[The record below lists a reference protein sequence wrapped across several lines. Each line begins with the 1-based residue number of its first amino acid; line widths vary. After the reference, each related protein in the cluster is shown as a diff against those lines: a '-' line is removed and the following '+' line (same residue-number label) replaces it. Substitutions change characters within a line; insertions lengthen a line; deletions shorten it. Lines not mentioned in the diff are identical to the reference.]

1 MTPPPHVIDN
11 LRSAGVLDIWEKLAS
26 GARLDLQDGVRLFNV
41 ADLPTVGWMANRVR
55 QRLHGDRTYF
65 NRNLHIN
72 ATNVCE
78 ASCVFCSFARL
89 KTGDANAW
97 TLTYEQSLDRI
108 RVLADEFVS
117 EVHIVNGLNPDLPY
131 DYYLELLQAL
141 KKERPELHCKGF
153 TAVEIHYYA
162 EKYGMSY
169 EDVLRTM
176 RAAGLDSMPGGGA
189 EIFAGRARRKLCDD
203 KVDAEGWLEV
213 HRVAHRLGY
222 RTNATMLF
230 GSIETLEERV
240 DHLLRLR
247 NLQDESL
254 RNGVRNADHEGGR
267 FQTFIPL
274 RFHNEHNRLA
284 RLASPTG
291 YDSLRTIAVARLI
304 LDNFPHIKAYWPMLG
319 TNEAQAALHFGSS
332 DLDGTVREEHIY
344 HMAGAETPQGLSR
357 SELVRFIGHARRM
370 PVERDTLYNVV
381 KRTDPATPP
390 AVIPRGAR
398 VGWVAYENA
407 IPLTK
412 HLEDVELRGGHPSEV
427 ARWLTDGEVDLALLP
442 VGALLSDATPG
453 APRGWS
459 VVPDVCIGA
468 EGAVESVL
476 IAAETPPEQW
486 TRVLLDGVSRTSVLL
501 ARLLLADGPLAAR
514 VGEVEIIE
522 VPPGTGVATATGTTA
537 TVVIGD
543 AARALSGRLPYR
555 VDLAEEWTA
564 WTGLPFVFAVWA
576 GRPDLDE
583 AVVAHVRTA
592 GLAGIAQV
600 RDGSL
605 LTGMEADLQ
614 TYLRDRIRFAL
625 DDKATMGLLRFAAL
639 AKRAGLV
646 ERETFT
652 LYDAPIG
659 RNVSHAVQVD
669 EVLAAAVAGRTLGAD
684 QIALVD
690 RHADTMDL
698 LTAAGARRRQLWG
711 ADEAGYREQGRGSLP
726 TTTLVAGDGRLVVP
740 DRPSRVEVHFGSGE
754 SAQDRAAA
762 LLRLRKAA
770 ATVRAVTLVATPS
783 PDSAVGIANNTGVQ
797 WLRLTALARL
807 ALPASIHIEGS
818 WQRHG
823 RGLGQVVLHAGAD
836 DFGAVL
842 SAEKAT
848 EMVDGVWPMTV
859 REAERNLRLAGL
871 EPVVRDGDYTRIGAA
886 RTAAEPAGRPMRRLT
901 PMAPAS

>member
-1 MTPPPHVIDN
+1 VIPAPHVLEN
-11 LRSAGVLDIWEKLAS
+11 LRHAGILDIWEKIAS
-26 GARLDLQDGVRLFNV
+26 GERLDLEDGTRLFRT
-41 ADLPTVGWMANRVR
+41 ADLPTVGWMANHVR
-55 QRLHGDRTYF
+55 ERLHGDRTYF

-108 RVLADEFVS
+108 RMLSEELVT

-131 DYYLELLQAL
+131 DYYLELLGAL
-141 KKERPELHCKGF
+141 KRERPELHCKGF

-189 EIFAGRARRKLCDD
+189 EIFADRARRKLCDD

-213 HRVAHRLGY
+213 HRIAHRLGY

-240 DHLLRLR
+240 DHMLRLR
-247 NLQDESL
+247 TLQDESL
-254 RNGVRNADHEGGR
+254 AGGAAGGDHAGGH

-291 YDSLRTIAVARLI
+291 YDSLRTIAVARLV
-304 LDNFPHIKAYWPMLG
+304 LDNFPHVKAYWPMLG

-357 SELVRFIGHARRM
+357 AELVRFIGHARRT
-370 PVERDTLYNVV
+370 PVERDTLYNVIR
-381 KRTDPATPP
+381 RTDAASEAAPMPAGT
-390 AVIPRGAR
+390 R

-407 IPLTK
+407 IPLTR
-412 HLEDVELRGGHPSEV
+412 HLEGVALRGGHPSEV
-427 ARWLTDGEVDLALLP
+427 ARWLADGEVDVALLP
-442 VGALLSDATPG
+442 VGALLSDDAPG
-453 APRGWS
+453 ADRGWS

-468 EGAVESVL
+468 EGPVESVL
-476 IAAETPPEQW
+476 IAAETPPEAW

-501 ARLLLADGPLAAR
+501 ARLLLTEGPLARAGGP
-514 VGEVEIIE
+514 VEVVE
-522 VPPGTGVATATGTTA
+522 VAPGTGVASATGTTA

-543 AARALSGRLPYR
+543 AARALPARLEHR
-555 VDLAEEWTA
+555 VDLAEQWTA

-576 GRPDLDE
+576 GRPDLDD
-583 AVVAHVRTA
+583 ASVARLRAA
-592 GLAGIAQV
+592 GLEGIAAV
-600 RDGSL
+600 EDGSL
-605 LTGMEADLQ
+605 LEGMDASLQ
-614 TYLRDRIRFAL
+614 TYIGQRIRYRL
-625 DDKATMGLLRFAAL
+625 DDRATMGLLRFAAL
-639 AKRAGLV
+639 ARRAGLV
-646 ERETFT
+646 ARETFT
-652 LYDAPIG
+652 LYDAPLG
-659 RNVSHAVQVD
+659 RDRPLRDDVESA
-669 EVLAAAVAGRTLGAD
+669 LSAAVSGE
-684 QIALVD
+684 ALDVD
-690 RHADTMDL
+690 RIAVLDAHADTMDL
-698 LTAAGARRRQLWG
+698 LTAAGARRRALYG
-711 ADEAGYREQGRGSLP
+711 ADEAGYRETGADTLP
-726 TTTLVAGDGRLVVP
+726 TTTLQPGSDVALIGEAQ
-740 DRPSRVEVHFGSGE
+740 RVELTFGGGE
-754 SAQDRAAA
+754 SPADRAATLDA
-762 LLRLRKAA
+762 LRAA
-770 ATVRAVTLVATPS
+770 AAQVRSVTLVSQPAS
-783 PDSAVGIANNTGVQ
+783 SGSVGEHDNTGVQ

-807 ALPASIHIEGS
+807 VLPAGTHVEGS

-842 SAEKAT
+842 PQEQAT

-859 REAERNLRLAGL
+859 REAERNLRLAGF
-871 EPVVRDGDYTRIGAA
+871 EPVVRDGAYARLGAA

-901 PMAPAS
+901 PMAPAK

>member
-1 MTPPPHVIDN
+1 VSPAPHIIDN
-11 LRSAGVLDIWEKLAS
+11 LQAAGILDIWEKVES
-26 GARLDLQDGVRLFNV
+26 GTRLDLEDGERLFAV
-41 ADLPTVGWMANRVR
+41 ADLPTVGWMANQVR
-55 QRLHGDRTYF
+55 ERIHGDRTYF

-97 TLTYEQSLDRI
+97 TLTYEQSIQRI
-108 RVLADEFVS
+108 RVLAEELVT

-131 DYYLELLQAL
+131 DYYLQLLQAL
-141 KKERPELHCKGF
+141 KAERPELHCKGF

-162 EKYGMSY
+162 EKYDMTY
-169 EDVLRTM
+169 EAVLRTM

-189 EIFAGRARRKLCDD
+189 EIFADRARRKLCDD

-230 GSIETLEERV
+230 GSIETVEERV
-240 DHLLRLR
+240 DHMLRLR
-247 NLQDESL
+247 DLQDESL
-254 RNGVRNADHEGGR
+254 RDGARNADHAGGR

-344 HMAGAETPQGLSR
+344 HMAGADTPQGLGR
-357 SELVRFIGHARRM
+357 AELLRFIGHARRT

-381 KRTDPATPP
+381 RRTDPP
-390 AVIPRGAR
+390 ARPASVPSDAR

-407 IPLTK
+407 IPLTR
-412 HLEDVELRGGHPSEV
+412 HLDGVSLRGGHPSEV
-427 ARWLTDGEVDLALLP
+427 ARWLADGEVDLALLP
-442 VGALLSDATPG
+442 VGALLTDATPG

-459 VVPDVCIGA
+459 VVPDLCIGA
-468 EGAVESVL
+468 DGPVESVL
-476 IAAETPPEQW
+476 IAAETPPEMW

-501 ARLLLADGPLAAR
+501 ARLLLTEGPLADR
-514 VGEVEIIE
+514 IGDIEIVEVASR
-522 VPPGTGVATATGTTA
+522 TGVDAASGTTA

-543 AARALSGRLPYR
+543 AARALPERFGHR
-555 VDLAEEWTA
+555 VDLAEAWKE

-583 AVVAHVRTA
+583 AVVAQVRAA
-592 GLAGIAQV
+592 GTEGIAGV

-605 LTGMEADLQ
+605 LKGMDAGLQ
-614 TYLRDRIRFAL
+614 TYLRDRIRFDL
-625 DDKATMGLLRFAAL
+625 DDRATMGLLRFAAL

-652 LYDAPIG
+652 LYDAPRTRAG
-659 RNVSHAVQVD
+659 THRAAVQAA
-669 EVLAAAVAGRTLGAD
+669 LAAAVSGAPID
-684 QIALVD
+684 AAQVALLD
-690 RHADTMDL
+690 THADTMDL
-698 LTAAGARRRQLWG
+698 LTAAGARRRSLHG
-711 ADEAGYREQGRGSLP
+711 STGAGYREQGFAPLP
-726 TTTLVAGDGRLVVP
+726 TVDVDPRAHTAPDLTTPTRIAL
-740 DRPSRVEVHFGSGE
+740 SFGCGE
-754 SAQDRAAA
+754 DAADRAAVLVA
-762 LLRLRKAA
+762 LRARSEQ
-770 ATVRAVTLVATPS
+770 VRAVTLVAARSAGT
-783 PDSAVGIANNTGVQ
+783 AVGTENNTGVQ
-797 WLRLTALARL
+797 WLRLTALTRL
-807 ALPASIHIEGS
+807 TLPGSVHVEGS
-818 WQRHG
+818 WRRHG

-842 SAEKAT
+842 PQDQEAS
-848 EMVDGVWPMTV
+848 MVDGVWPMTV

-871 EPVVRDGDYTRIGAA
+871 QPIVRGGDFQRIGDA

-901 PMAPAS
+901 PMAPAK

>member
-1 MTPPPHVIDN
+1 MSPSPHILDN
-11 LRSAGVLDIWEKLAS
+11 LRAAGILDIWQKLEA
-26 GARLDLQDGVRLFNV
+26 GQRLGLEDGVRLFQT
-41 ADLPTVGWMANRVR
+41 ADLPTVGWMANQVR
-55 QRLHGDRTYF
+55 ERLHGDRTYF

-108 RVLADEFVS
+108 RVLSEELVT

-131 DYYLELLQAL
+131 DYYLELLGAL

-162 EKYGMSY
+162 EKYDMSY

-176 RAAGLDSMPGGGA
+176 RDAGLDSMPGGGA
-189 EIFAGRARRKLCDD
+189 EIFADRARRKLCDD
-203 KVDAEGWLEV
+203 KVDADGWLEV
-213 HRVAHRLGY
+213 HRIAHRLGY

-240 DHLLRLR
+240 DHMLRLR
-247 NLQDESL
+247 DLQDESL
-254 RNGVRNADHEGGR
+254 QGGARSADHAGGH

-291 YDSLRTIAVARLI
+291 YDSLRTIAVARLV
-304 LDNFPHIKAYWPMLG
+304 LDNFPHVKAYWPMLG

-357 SELVRFIGHARRM
+357 AELVQFIGHARRT
-370 PVERDTLYNVV
+370 PVERDTLYNVIR
-381 KRTDPATPP
+381 RTDD
-390 AVIPRGAR
+390 AVQPDAVPDGVR

-412 HLEDVELRGGHPSEV
+412 HLDGVELKGGHPSEV
-427 ARWLTDGEVDLALLP
+427 ARWLSEGDVDLALLP

-468 EGAVESVL
+468 EGPVESVL

-501 ARLLLADGPLAAR
+501 ARLLLTEGPLADR
-514 VGEVEIIE
+514 VGDIEIVE
-522 VPPGTGVATATGTTA
+522 VPARTGIEAATGTTA

-543 AARALSGRLPYR
+543 AARALTDRLTHR
-555 VDLAEEWTA
+555 VDLAEAWTA

-576 GRPDLDE
+576 GRPDLDD
-583 AVVAHVRTA
+583 AVVAKVRAA
-592 GLAGIAQV
+592 GLAGVAAV

-605 LTGMEADLQ
+605 LAGMDAGLQ
-614 TYLRDRIRFAL
+614 AYLTDHIRYPL
-625 DDKATMGLLRFAAL
+625 DDRATMGLLRFAAL

-652 LYDAPIG
+652 LYDAPKG
-659 RNVSHAVQVD
+659 RPLPVDTAVQD
-669 EVLAAAVAGRTLGAD
+669 ALAAAVAGATLDAG
-684 QIALVD
+684 QLALLD
-690 RHADTMDL
+690 RAADTMDL
-698 LTAAGARRRQLWG
+698 LTAAGARRRALFG
-711 ADEAGYREQGRGSLP
+711 TAEAGYRERGVGALP
-726 TTTLVAGDGRLVVP
+726 TTQVSPSTALVLGPAPQRVALGFGAGETAAQRAATLVALR
-740 DRPSRVEVHFGSGE
+740 E
-754 SAQDRAAA
+754 SSAA
-762 LLRLRKAA
+762 
-770 ATVRAVTLVATPS
+770 VRAVTLVAAP
-783 PDSAVGIANNTGVQ
+783 AVGGPVGAHNNTGVQ
-797 WLRLTALARL
+797 WLRLTALTRL
-807 ALPASIHIEGS
+807 ALPGSVHVEGS

-836 DFGAVL
+836 DFGDVL
-842 SAEKAT
+842 SQDQAT

-859 REAERNLRLAGL
+859 REAERNLRLAGF
-871 EPVVRDGDYTRIGAA
+871 EPVVRGGDFARIGQA

-901 PMAPAS
+901 PMAPAK